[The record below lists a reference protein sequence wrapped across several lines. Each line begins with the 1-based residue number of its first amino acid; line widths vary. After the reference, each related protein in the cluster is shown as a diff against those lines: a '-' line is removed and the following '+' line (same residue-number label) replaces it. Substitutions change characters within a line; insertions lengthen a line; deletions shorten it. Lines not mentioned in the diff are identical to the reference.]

1 MALVDYSSS
10 EEEGDRQ
17 PPPAKRR
24 KAGVEAVAHSSGTT
38 FGAEANSS
46 RADAGVSDMPPLP
59 SEFHDLYASTVRQS
73 VIDDPTLHHGRRR
86 QIPHVVGHPTTT
98 QHAVLVD
105 LINDIER
112 ELGSQVELH
121 NFLTSDLGS
130 PLPLHISLS
139 RPLSLPTADKD
150 TFLEKVTH
158 AVHTSAIA
166 TFAVRPNGLVWFKSP
181 DSNRTFL
188 VLRVDSNPSAT
199 EQDNTTTD
207 PNPELMGLLTRF
219 NAAVTNFGQPALY
232 QLKQKNHVGNSFHI
246 SIAWTFDQPDDEA
259 SRRTV
264 QLFEKAKF
272 GIQAWE
278 INVPGIK
285 AKIGN
290 VVNHIALSG
299 SGRGGTGSRLLES

>member
-10 EEEGDRQ
+10 EEEGDRE

-24 KAGVEAVAHSSGTT
+24 KAGVGAVAHSSGATS
-38 FGAEANSS
+38 GNSNK
-46 RADAGVSDMPPLP
+46 AVDGISDMPPLP
-59 SEFHDLYASTVRQS
+59 LKFHDLYASTVRQS
-73 VIDDPTLHHGRRR
+73 IIDDPTLHHGRRR

-105 LINDIER
+105 LITDIEG
-112 ELGSQVELH
+112 ELGGHVGLH

-139 RPLSLPTADKD
+139 RPLSLSTADKD
-150 TFLEKVTH
+150 RFLESITQ
-158 AVHTSAIA
+158 AVYASAVA
-166 TFAVRPNGLVWFKSP
+166 PFTVRPNSLFWFKSP

-188 VLRVDSNPSAT
+188 VLRVDSSPSTA
-199 EQDNTTTD
+199 EQDNSSTD
-207 PNPELMGLLTRF
+207 PNPELMRLLTRF
-219 NAAVTNFGQPALY
+219 NAAVTVFDQPALY
-232 QLKQKNHVGNSFHI
+232 QQKQKDHVGNSFHI

-259 SRRTV
+259 AGRTV
-264 QLFEKAKF
+264 QLFEQAKF
-272 GIQAWE
+272 GTQAWK
-278 INVPGIK
+278 IDVPGIK

-299 SGRGGTGSRLLES
+299 SGRDGTGSKLFES